1 MPAETS
7 KFQNGPRS
15 YRIQFEIVA
24 PPPSPPVRPG
34 TFRKNVI
41 VPKFKV
47 ATIRITE
54 ITEGVGDAGKKL
66 LVNFGR
72 SFDSLVQAR
81 TGANEYAKR
90 MVREKLTPKPTSEVT
105 TDPITDQ

>member
-1 MPAETS
+1 MPSETTR
-7 KFQNGPRS
+7 FENGPLT

-24 PPPSPPVRPG
+24 PPPSPPVKPG
-34 TFRKNVI
+34 TFSKHVT
-41 VPKFKV
+41 VGQFKV

-66 LVNFGR
+66 AVNFGR

-90 MVREKLTPKPTSEVT
+90 MVREKMTPRPPSDVT
-105 TDPITDQ
+105 TEPSTDQ